1 MSILLWVIA
10 LLVILDEAE
19 RYAERHRE
27 RRTPARTHRHY
38 VRHPADI
45 TGIRGG
51 KGDE

>member
-1 MSILLWVIA
+1 MNIILWVIA

-27 RRTPARTHRHY
+27 RRASARPPRHY

-45 TGIRGG
+45 TGIR
-51 KGDE
+51 EE